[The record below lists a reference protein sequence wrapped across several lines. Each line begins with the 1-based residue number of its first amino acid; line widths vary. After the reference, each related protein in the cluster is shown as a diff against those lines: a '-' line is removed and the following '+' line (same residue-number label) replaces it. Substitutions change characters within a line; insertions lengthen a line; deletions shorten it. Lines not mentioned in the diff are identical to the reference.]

1 MPSIK
6 QIGTICFALSFII
19 FPKFTFADNEPTV
32 IPTPANCNEA
42 VLNTTEGSA
51 DLEAIYTAN
60 TINTTWFSNG
70 TQLSGNGVPATCTYN
85 TPILPPTPENRPGY
99 VFNGWKLK
107 RCEVP
112 GTLVS
117 TNGSSRYAYGWSRGA
132 GFCYVNNRGSEDNC
146 SDANFSDM
154 TVYEW
159 KVKWANGDAVIGES
173 VLTNNAGVQ
182 GYIGTPD
189 TSTSGGKCWCRAK
202 SYIQNG
208 SELCNFVSASW
219 VFCGDNSSSGCA
231 SCCAMYVQSDI
242 YNANFRQTVFTGL
255 VAQ

>member
-1 MPSIK
+1 MKKLLPISVIA
-6 QIGTICFALSFII
+6 IFAVA
-19 FPKFTFADNEPTV
+19 PTFADNITASSTCTNGV
-32 IPTPANCNEA
+32 LGTYTGPANIEA
-42 VLNTTEGSA
+42 NF
-51 DLEAIYTAN
+51 DPN
-60 TINTTWFSNG
+60 TINTTWYSNG
-70 TQLSGNGVPATCTYN
+70 TAMSGNGVPSSCTYAAPL
-85 TPILPPTPENRPGY
+85 TPPTPEDRPGY
-99 VFNGWKLK
+99 VFGGWKLK

-117 TNGSSRYAYGWSRGA
+117 TNGSSRYAYGWSGGA
-132 GFCYVNNRGSEDNC
+132 GFCYINNRGAEDNC

-219 VFCGDNSSSGCA
+219 VFYGDDSSSGCA
-231 SCCAMYVQSDI
+231 RSCALYVQSDI